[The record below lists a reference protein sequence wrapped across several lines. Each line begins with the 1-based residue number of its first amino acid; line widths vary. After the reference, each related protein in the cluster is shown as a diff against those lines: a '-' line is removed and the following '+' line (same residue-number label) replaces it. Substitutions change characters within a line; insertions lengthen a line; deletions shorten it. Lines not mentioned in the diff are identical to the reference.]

1 MVLLIRVLVI
11 ALRTLTL
18 SIREPGQF
26 YRQFC
31 CHHPFTRFVHS
42 SLLRQIREQIYR
54 ESFIRNVKILK
65 YTNPDFPA
73 FLRSIMQIKIRKRST
88 IIQTYSFIPGFDL
101 ISLDYPFRSS
111 LIQKKFSSRWKFA
124 RSSYIRYTLWYHKK
138 KIVSSMPENIHAIS
152 FYN

>member
-101 ISLDYPFRSS
+101 ISLDYPFHSS
-111 LIQKKFSSRWKFA
+111 LIQKNHFHYDENSHDPPIFD
-124 RSSYIRYTLWYHKK
+124 IRCEIIKK
-138 KIVSSMPENIHAIS
+138 NCFFHA
-152 FYN
+152 

>member
-31 CHHPFTRFVHS
+31 CHHPFTRFVHW

-65 YTNPDFPA
+65 YINPDFLA

-88 IIQTYSFIPGFDL
+88 IIQTYSFIPGFHL
-101 ISLDYPFRSS
+101 ISLELPFPFVLDSKE
-111 LIQKKFSSRWKFA
+111 IFITMK
-124 RSSYIRYTLWYHKK
+124 IRTILLYSIYVVK
-138 KIVSSMPENIHAIS
+138 S
-152 FYN
+152 

>member
-31 CHHPFTRFVHS
+31 CHHPFTRFVHW

-65 YTNPDFPA
+65 YINPGFPA

-88 IIQTYSFIPGFDL
+88 IIQTYSFIPGFHL
-101 ISLDYPFRSS
+101 ISLELPFPFVLDSKE
-111 LIQKKFSSRWKFA
+111 IFITMK
-124 RSSYIRYTLWYHKK
+124 IRTILLYSIYVVK
-138 KIVSSMPENIHAIS
+138 S
-152 FYN
+152 

>member
-31 CHHPFTRFVHS
+31 CHHPFTRFVHW

-65 YTNPDFPA
+65 YINPDFPA

-88 IIQTYSFIPGFDL
+88 IIQTYSFIPGFHL
-101 ISLDYPFRSS
+101 ISLELPFPFVLDSKE
-111 LIQKKFSSRWKFA
+111 IFITMK
-124 RSSYIRYTLWYHKK
+124 IRTILLYSIYVVK
-138 KIVSSMPENIHAIS
+138 S
-152 FYN
+152 